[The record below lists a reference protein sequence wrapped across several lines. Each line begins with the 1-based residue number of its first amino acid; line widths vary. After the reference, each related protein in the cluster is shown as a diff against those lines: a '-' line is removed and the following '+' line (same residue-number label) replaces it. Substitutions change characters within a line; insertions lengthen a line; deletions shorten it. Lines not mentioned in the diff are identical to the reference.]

1 MSNNNGKGKKDLD
14 YDLSMLW
21 IWKSYYVDNDSKIVV
36 DPILTRSDAW
46 LHDQVSCYLM
56 LYWKMVSQ
64 CLMNVTRIMICLQS

>member
-1 MSNNNGKGKKDLD
+1 MAINYGKGNNDLD
-14 YDLSMLW
+14 YDLSMLQ
-21 IWKSYYVDNDSKIVV
+21 IWKFYSVDNDSKIV
-36 DPILTRSDAW
+36 DPILTRSRAW